1 MVLDLMHRIGEHVGG
16 WLYLIAGF
24 FAFAEAAIMI
34 GMVLPGEAA
43 LLVAGFG
50 AHQGWISL
58 WPMVLVAVVAAIV
71 GDSVG
76 YEVGKHWGPALRES
90 ALGRRI
96 GVKHWAT
103 TDAFL
108 HRHGGKAVFLGRCT
122 AVLRALI
129 PGMAGMARLPYLRT
143 FLPWNVVGGVL
154 WGGGCVLLGYAFSAS
169 LEKISHAMTYG
180 PMVVIGV
187 LLVAWVALKLVRRRK
202 ERAAADEAP
211 GTSPDQPAEL
221 S

>member
-1 MVLDLMHRIGEHVGG
+1 MVLDLLHRIGEHVGG

-24 FAFAEAAIMI
+24 FAFAEAAIMV
-34 GMVLPGEAA
+34 GVVFPGEAS

-58 WPMVLVAVVAAIV
+58 WPMVAVAAVCAVV

-76 YEVGKHWGPALRES
+76 YEVGKHYGPALRES
-90 ALGRRI
+90 RFGRRV

-103 TDAFL
+103 ADAFL

-122 AVLRALI
+122 ALLRALI

-143 FLPWNVVGGVL
+143 FLPWNMAGGVL
-154 WGGGCVLLGYAFSAS
+154 WGGGCVLLGYGFSAS
-169 LEKISHAMTYG
+169 LETISRYLTWG
-180 PMVVIGV
+180 PIAVIAV
-187 LLVAWVALKLVRRRK
+187 LLAAYLVYRLLRRRR
-202 ERAAADEAP
+202 ER
-211 GTSPDQPAEL
+211 SAEP

>member
-1 MVLDLMHRIGEHVGG
+1 MLDILHRIGEQVGA

-24 FAFAEAAIMI
+24 FAFAEAAIMV
-34 GMVLPGEAA
+34 GLVFPGEAS
-43 LLVAGFG
+43 LLVAGLG

-58 WPMVLVAVVAAIV
+58 WPMVAIAAFAAVA
-71 GDSVG
+71 GDGVG
-76 YEVGKHWGPALRES
+76 YEVGKHYGPALRSS

-96 GVKHWAT
+96 GAKQWAT
-103 TDAFL
+103 ADAFL

-122 AVLRALI
+122 ALLRALI

-143 FLPWNVVGGVL
+143 FLPWNVAGGVL

-169 LEKISHAMTYG
+169 LETISRYLTWG
-180 PMVVIGV
+180 PVAVVAV
-187 LLVAWVALKLVRRRK
+187 LLVGYLAFRLLRRRR
-202 ERAAADEAP
+202 ER
-211 GTSPDQPAEL
+211 AEL